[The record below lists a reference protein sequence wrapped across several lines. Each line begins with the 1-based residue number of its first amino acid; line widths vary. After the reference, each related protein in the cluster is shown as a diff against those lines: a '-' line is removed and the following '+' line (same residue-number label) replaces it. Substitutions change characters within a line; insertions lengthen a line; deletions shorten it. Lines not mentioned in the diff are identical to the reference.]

1 MISKYSRRHWYPQGL
16 KLEWGKGFT
25 KPEEKLSEHCLGD
38 KTIADVCEAIIGAA
52 LFSYKD
58 TGDKDLAVRAVTVL
72 VANDAHTALE
82 WSDYYPLYQKPAY
95 LLLPAFA
102 REIELAKIVERTDR
116 YHFKNPRLLF
126 SAFLHPSFPF
136 SWSQGVPCY
145 ERLEFLGDA
154 LLDMVNINL
163 LFEYDGKDPQWLT
176 EHKV

>member
-1 MISKYSRRHWYPQGL
+1 M
-16 KLEWGKGFT
+16 
-25 KPEEKLSEHCLGD
+25 SEHPLGD

-52 LFSYKD
+52 LFSHKD
-58 TGDKDLAVRAVTVL
+58 IDDKDMAVRAVTAM

-82 WSDYYPLYQKPAY
+82 WSDYYPLYQKPSY

-102 REIELAKIVERTDR
+102 REIELAKSIERTDR

-126 SAFLHPSFPF
+126 SAFLHPSFPS

-154 LLDMVNINL
+154 LLDMANINL
-163 LFEYDGKDPQWLT
+163 LFYEYDGKDPQWLT
-176 EHKV
+176 EHKVRNPLPESSA